1 MSAKSEPDTIVLQNS
16 YWSGSSSEENL
27 KIISR
32 QAGSKG
38 IKIVMSENGED
49 FLVCPKCCP
58 RNIEIPGIPISLN
71 SVSNY
76 QKQFYFYERLILHG
90 FLRYLYRNSH
100 KKVLAT
106 ELNGHL

>member
-76 QKQFYFYERLILHG
+76 KNNFNFMRGLSSMN
-90 FLRYLYRNSH
+90 F
-100 KKVLAT
+100 
-106 ELNGHL
+106 

>member
-1 MSAKSEPDTIVLQNS
+1 MNIINFFQSVVSAKSEPDTIVLQNS

-27 KIISR
+27 KIIGR

-71 SVSNY
+71 SVGNY
-76 QKQFYFYERLILHG
+76 KINFTFMRGLSS
-90 FLRYLYRNSH
+90 R
-100 KKVLAT
+100 KK
-106 ELNGHL
+106 

>member
-16 YWSGSSSEENL
+16 YWSGSSSAENL
-27 KIISR
+27 KIINR

-76 QKQFYFYERLILHG
+76 KNNFTFMRG
-90 FLRYLYRNSH
+90 VSSMKF
-100 KKVLAT
+100 
-106 ELNGHL
+106 